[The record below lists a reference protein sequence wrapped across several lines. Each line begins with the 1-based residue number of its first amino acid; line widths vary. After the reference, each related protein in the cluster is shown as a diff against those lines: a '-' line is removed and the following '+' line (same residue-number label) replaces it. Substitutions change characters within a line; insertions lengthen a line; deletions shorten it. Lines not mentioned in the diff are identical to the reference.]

1 MTQRLKSWESPR
13 REGRNDKG
21 KGGAARRRQIKKQ
34 MKLLRRKLKG
44 ETITKQTKTNSN
56 QTQKLTSKQFNLK
69 ALKLKRSEGK
79 NTLPFFWHRKIKI
92 SGKYLTKFELIG

>member
-44 ETITKQTKTNSN
+44 ETISKQNQSNSN
-56 QTQKLTSKQFNLK
+56 QTQKLSSKQFNIK
-69 ALKLKRSEGK
+69 AILKRSEGK
-79 NTLPFFWHRKIKI
+79 NTLPFF
-92 SGKYLTKFELIG
+92 LTEKN

>member
-13 REGRNDKG
+13 RQGRNDKG

-44 ETITKQTKTNSN
+44 ETITKQTQNLK
-56 QTQKLTSKQFNLK
+56 QTLKENLKENLKQNLKQKEGVFPPSFFYVKKDKQFMT
-69 ALKLKRSEGK
+69 E
-79 NTLPFFWHRKIKI
+79 IKV
-92 SGKYLTKFELIG
+92 IG